1 MFERFFIALFII
13 ALLYVVIIIHEFGH
27 LLVGKWLGFP
37 VRTFSIGMGPLI
49 KVLAVHDGISYEWRW
64 IPIGGYVAMADDDEV
79 PPDAHTPLH
88 ELLLYGAGVWMNL
101 MSVGLVQLYVVGYP
115 WLMYHMTGAQ
125 MVGWHEGLLVELMQ
139 AFCDVSVAVMA
150 FNMLPI
156 PGLDGGRML
165 VAGIEV
171 WRKRRFNASNKLLVH
186 TVGLLLVLIWVA
198 WDWIKFIGWMVAPLL
213 GTE

>member
-49 KVLAVHDGISYEWRW
+49 KVLAVHDGIRYEWRW

-79 PPDAHTPLH
+79 PPDAYTPLH

-115 WLMYHMTGAQ
+115 WLIHHMTGAP
-125 MVGWHEGLLVELMQ
+125 MVGWHDGLLVVLVQ

-150 FNMLPI
+150 FNILPI

-171 WRKRRFNASNKLLVH
+171 WRKQRFAVDNKQLVH
-186 TVGLLLVLIWVA
+186 LAGMLLVLIWVA
-198 WDWIKFIGWMVAPLL
+198 WDWIKFIGWIFAPLL